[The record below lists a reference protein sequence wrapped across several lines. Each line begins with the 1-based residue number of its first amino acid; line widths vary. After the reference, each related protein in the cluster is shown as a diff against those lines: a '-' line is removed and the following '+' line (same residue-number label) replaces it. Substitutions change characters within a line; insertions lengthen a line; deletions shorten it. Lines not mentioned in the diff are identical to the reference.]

1 MVKFSTILDRLL
13 VKNVNAK
20 QEIAGSSVILEAKR
34 LELKTVAP
42 TGHRHTVPLPQTK
55 SSPRAELDLHNSW
68 QIIAP
73 AFSTILDWLLVKNVN
88 AKQEIAG
95 SSVILEAKRLELN
108 ASAPTGHRDT
118 VPLQQ
123 TKSYPRAELDP
134 HNSWPIIAP
143 ASQGEAQTMILAPVY
158 RLPVSW
164 ASATPIFQLAS
175 LCVQRWE
182 SDVRLSFFFGWSR
195 RFQVH
200 VHGLNCHWSSKDANA
215 RASCFTKLSDVCW
228 VFQRILHCFL

>member
-1 MVKFSTILDRLL
+1 MISNEWTYDCNNLCNACMMSHERNTGIARRSSCMVKFSTI
-13 VKNVNAK
+13 
-20 QEIAGSSVILEAKR
+20 I
-34 LELKTVAP
+34 
-42 TGHRHTVPLPQTK
+42 
-55 SSPRAELDLHNSW
+55 
-68 QIIAP
+68 
-73 AFSTILDWLLVKNVN
+73 DWLLVKNMN

-123 TKSYPRAELDP
+123 TKSHPRAELDP

-195 RFQVH
+195 RFEVH

>member
-1 MVKFSTILDRLL
+1 MVKFSTILDR
-13 VKNVNAK
+13 
-20 QEIAGSSVILEAKR
+20 
-34 LELKTVAP
+34 
-42 TGHRHTVPLPQTK
+42 
-55 SSPRAELDLHNSW
+55 
-68 QIIAP
+68 
-73 AFSTILDWLLVKNVN
+73 LLVKNVN

-123 TKSYPRAELDP
+123 TKSHPRAELDP

-143 ASQGEAQTMILAPVY
+143 ASQGEAQTMIFAPPY

-164 ASATPIFQLAS
+164 DSATPIFQLAS

-200 VHGLNCHWSSKDANA
+200 VHGLNCHWSWKDANA
-215 RASCFTKLSDVCW
+215 RASCFTKLNGVW
-228 VFQRILHCFL
+228 GVIQQILNCFL